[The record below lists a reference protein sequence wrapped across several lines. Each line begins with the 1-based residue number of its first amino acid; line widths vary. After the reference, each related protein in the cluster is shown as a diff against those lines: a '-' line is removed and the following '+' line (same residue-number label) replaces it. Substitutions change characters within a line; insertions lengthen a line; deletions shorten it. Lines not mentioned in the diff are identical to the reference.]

1 MTDSAASQSSPNK
14 IKKIVVGIAA
24 LVVVAAVGALV
35 IWATTCPCERTP
47 GFVLLGEGAE
57 TPVDDWGF
65 VNDVPLCQ
73 IQIYAGWRPHAVN
86 LNCMATPEGELFLSC
101 SVCTR
106 KYWAGEVEVNE
117 PGRLRLNG
125 VVYPV
130 IVNREMDPAALDRAW
145 AARVKK
151 LQVHGG
157 GPFNPVPDPDA
168 QRPEHWWSFHLESSI

>member
-1 MTDSAASQSSPNK
+1 M
-14 IKKIVVGIAA
+14 
-24 LVVVAAVGALV
+24 
-35 IWATTCPCERTP
+35 
-47 GFVLLGEGAE
+47 
-57 TPVDDWGF
+57 
-65 VNDVPLCQ
+65 
-73 IQIYAGWRPHAVN
+73 
-86 LNCMATPEGELFLSC
+86 
-101 SVCTR
+101 
-106 KYWAGEVEVNE
+106 NE